1 MEETNRLIQ
10 EIVKTQSSLIGIDTC
25 DIEDTFTGSSPI
37 HGFTVAVDSALDSRA
52 EVLMG
57 EVRGKAE
64 QYKPFIHALVFFF
77 FPTDKPL
84 LMEELKPLSDWIETF
99 PSEFM
104 IKWGM
109 ATHPKQELRTIVII
123 K

>member
-10 EIVKTQSSLIGIDTC
+10 EIVKTQSALIGIDAC
-25 DIEDTFTGSSPI
+25 DIEETFMASGPI
-37 HGFTVAVDSALDSRA
+37 HGFTVTVDSALDSRA
-52 EVLMG
+52 EVLIG
-57 EVRGKAE
+57 GVREKAE

-99 PSEFM
+99 PSKFM

-109 ATHPKQELRTIVII
+109 ATHSKQELRTIVII
-123 K
+123 Q